1 MPYERLEDLR
11 VYQEAVI
18 IGDEIWSEVMQWEH
32 FEKNAKAR
40 KLLDEVRSF
49 EVTR

>member
-1 MPYERLEDLR
+1 MDLKT
-11 VYQEAVI
+11 AV
-18 IGDEIWSEVMQWEH
+18 SEKIEELIRPVREH

-40 KLLDEVRSF
+40 KLLEEVKSF